1 MADPGHDDLD
11 QLTFEQLL
19 AALEALTERM
29 AAGDIGIEE
38 ATALY
43 ERAGVLHAAA
53 SARLAA
59 VEERVER
66 LRSASED

>member
-1 MADPGHDDLD
+1 MADPDDDLD

-43 ERAGVLHAAA
+43 ERAGLLHEAA

-59 VEERVER
+59 VAERVER